1 MGKYFRTALLFVTLF
16 CFLPKVEAQLAF
28 LKKGEFDYF
37 ELFEDLDPIQTKL
50 LTEEESIQPGR
61 PFWLGVE
68 LDVANGWHT
77 YWKNPGDLGLASK
90 LEWVLPEGFTV
101 DPVQWPYPE
110 RFETNEFVNFGYQ
123 GKVLLLTR
131 LTPPMNLAEVED
143 LTIGVNVHWFAC
155 KAQCLPGL
163 DEVSITLPV
172 KTSPPILNKQT
183 ANDFSLARAKL
194 PNKLWN
200 ISAQSLKGGFALH
213 LTPSNMENVSLSDV
227 YFYPDQAG
235 IIDSHAPQEL
245 MVDSSRYT
253 LHIKNHNDQGSSES
267 PYITGVLVSSNGWDG
282 SGNEGAMEI
291 NTPLLTEAVSTYG
304 VPQATPKG
312 KISPVPNKNDSK
324 IFGGAPLDLEALP
337 PYSHLLF
344 FAFLGGLI
352 LNLMPCVFP
361 VISLKVLHC
370 LGLSGQSRLQLF
382 LHGIFFTGGVLISFL
397 TLGLLLFTLK
407 MGGANIG
414 WGFQLQEPLFVAS
427 LAVFF
432 FLCSLSLFEVFTI
445 GLFSVSTDPHKQSR
459 SAYIGSLLSG
469 ILATVVATP
478 CIGPFLGPTLGIAL
492 TMPPLQGL
500 IILTFIGLG
509 MSAPYLFFAVFPSAI
524 KLLPKPGAWML
535 VFKQVMGFFMMAAS
549 IWLIWVLGAQ
559 TDNNSVFFL
568 LLSLLFMGISMW
580 LYGSSGSLFKSR
592 FSKTISMSVAILF
605 FTGGILLVVEAANKK
620 APAPEKSIPD
630 QYEQVEKKM
639 WAPFSPERLEVL
651 LSQGK
656 PVFID
661 FTAKWCLICQ
671 GNKVALYSKKI
682 TEEFSNRD
690 VVTLTADW
698 TMQDPIISKELEKFG
713 RSGVPLYL
721 LYSGDPSERPHI
733 LPQLLT
739 KDIIIEY
746 LDKIR

>member
-1 MGKYFRTALLFVTLF
+1 MGKYFRTALLFLIF
-16 CFLPKVEAQLAF
+16 LCFLPKLEAQLAF

-37 ELFEDLDPIQTKL
+37 ELFEDLDPIQTQL
-50 LTEEESIQPGR
+50 LSEEESIQAGR
-61 PFWLGVE
+61 PFWLGIE

-90 LEWVLPEGFTV
+90 LEWELPEGFTV
-101 DPVQWPYPE
+101 DSVQWPYPE

-131 LTPPMNLAEVED
+131 LIPPKSLAEEGE
-143 LTIGVNVHWFAC
+143 LTISVNVHWFAC
-155 KAQCLPGL
+155 KDQCLPGL
-163 DEVSITLPV
+163 EKVSITLPV
-172 KTSPPILNKQT
+172 KASSPIINKQT
-183 ANDFSLARAKL
+183 ANDFALAREKL

-200 ISAQSLKGGFALH
+200 ISAQPLKSGVALH

-227 YFYPDQAG
+227 YFYPDQPG
-235 IIDSHAPQEL
+235 VIDSHAQQDL
-245 MVDSSRYT
+245 IVDSTRYT
-253 LHIKNHNDQGSSES
+253 LHIKYHNEVNSTEI

-282 SGNEGAMEI
+282 SGKEGAMEI
-291 NTPLLTEAVSTYG
+291 NAPLLPESLATYNA
-304 VPQATPKG
+304 PQTNLSSKETLKTPEK
-312 KISPVPNKNDSK
+312 DSSA
-324 IFGGAPLDLEALP
+324 FGGVKLDLETLP
-337 PYSHLLF
+337 SFGNLLF

-361 VISLKVLHC
+361 VISLKVLHF
-370 LGLSGQSRLQLF
+370 LGLSGQSRVQLF
-382 LHGIFFTGGVLISFL
+382 LHGVFFTTGVLISFW
-397 TLGLLLFTLK
+397 TLGIILFVLR
-407 MGGANIG
+407 MGGASVG

-432 FLCSLSLFEVFTI
+432 FLCSLSLFEVFTV
-445 GLFSVSTDPHKQSR
+445 GLFSVSTDPHKQTR
-459 SAYIGSLLSG
+459 YVYIGSLFSG
-469 ILATVVATP
+469 ILATIVATP
-478 CIGPFLGPTLGIAL
+478 CIGPFLGPSLGIAL
-492 TMPPLQGL
+492 AMPPLQGL

-509 MSAPYLFFAVFPSAI
+509 MSTPYLFFAIFPSAI

-535 VFKQVMGFFMMAAS
+535 VFKQVMGFFMMAAC

-568 LLSLLFMGISMW
+568 LLALLFMGIAMW
-580 LYGSSGSLFKSR
+580 IYGSWNSLFKSR
-592 FSKTISMSVAILF
+592 LSRAAGMVFAVSF
-605 FTGGILLVVEAANKK
+605 FTAGIFLVLEAASSK
-620 APAPEKSIPD
+620 AEIHD
-630 QYEQVEKKM
+630 QVVYNEIEQVHTPM
-639 WAPFSPERLEVL
+639 WGPFSPDRVEDL
-651 LSQGK
+651 LAQGR

-671 GNKVALYSKKI
+671 GNKVSLHSTKI
-682 TEEFSNRD
+682 TEEFSKRG
-690 VVTLTADW
+690 VTTLSADW
-698 TMQDPIISKELEKFG
+698 TAQDPVITKELEKFG

-721 LYSGDPSERPHI
+721 LYSGDPSEDPHI